1 MTKKKRFMPK
11 NRDNEKGAAL
21 VMALL
26 ISFLLLTASA
36 GLILSASMNSANV
49 TDITAEQQ
57 AYNAAESGIQAAVNV
72 LRYKCTAAVSPCR
85 VKPSPLIDTTKPDYN
100 KANTISYV
108 KALAGTTSNKP
119 GDAAPAPRL
128 SRWMDYLGNAATDR
142 VKLAQ
147 PSAAY
152 NAASGFAYT
161 LEVSDPDQTAS
172 RVTFNTTGVLY
183 DHDAGD
189 ATTKTYGSGA
199 NTLKVKYQSKTEPSL
214 DVSNAV
220 NANTDIGT
228 FKVTISGAG
237 ATMST
242 HNRFEIVFNMT
253 VPYQATRYIR
263 GYIEMNASPSTA
275 PKIIFDSQSYT
286 IRGSSVDLS
295 MTGFA
300 MRDTGTRPYG
310 YEGNL
315 VTTNSGLTI
324 AGTLSAPEPDR
335 LLVKST
341 GYGPRGAVKQLE
353 AIIQSNYFS
362 GLGAPATI
370 TMVGKSTASNG
381 NFVFD
386 PGNSNAMLYTGQD
399 AVSTDIIPPIGVTTD
414 PDPVS
419 GDDPNLDYV
428 INAVGGKLAN
438 NVQGVPS
445 NVKGEL
451 PQWMST
457 PEKLDATV
465 KTLYTT
471 AANTYDPNNTTGRYF
486 ASGTQPTTWGD
497 NASGTGITFCDGDCE
512 LGPVAGGGLLIVTGT
527 LTLHGN
533 FSFNGLIIVTGSGGV
548 IRNGGGNGTIQ
559 GNVIVSPYLNSSI
572 AGNQDPAVG
581 SRIPGTEMADAG
593 RR

>member
-1 MTKKKRFMPK
+1 
-11 NRDNEKGAAL
+11 
-21 VMALL
+21 
-26 ISFLLLTASA
+26 
-36 GLILSASMNSANV
+36 
-49 TDITAEQQ
+49 
-57 AYNAAESGIQAAVNV
+57 
-72 LRYKCTAAVSPCR
+72 
-85 VKPSPLIDTTKPDYN
+85 
-100 KANTISYV
+100 
-108 KALAGTTSNKP
+108 
-119 GDAAPAPRL
+119 
-128 SRWMDYLGNAATDR
+128 MDYLGTAATDR
-142 VKLAQ
+142 VKIAA

-152 NAASGFAYT
+152 VPASGFAYT
-161 LEVSDPDQTAS
+161 LDVSDPDQTAS
-172 RVTFNTTGVLY
+172 RVSFNTTGVLY

-199 NTLKVKYQSKTEPSL
+199 NTLKVKYTPVNVTDL
-214 DVSNAV
+214 DVSGAV
-220 NANTDIGT
+220 NAATNIGKFT
-228 FKVTISGAG
+228 VTITGTGA
-237 ATMST
+237 AMST
-242 HNRFEIVFNMT
+242 LDRFEIIFNMT
-253 VPYQATRYIR
+253 TPYEANRYIR
-263 GYIEMNASPSTA
+263 GYIEMNASPYTTP

-286 IRGSSVDLS
+286 IRGSSLDLS
-295 MTGFA
+295 INAFNF
-300 MRDTGTRPYG
+300 RDTGTRPFG
-310 YEGNL
+310 YEGNMIAGDL
-315 VTTNSGLTI
+315 TVT
-324 AGTLSAPEPDR
+324 GTLSAPEPDR

-386 PGNSNAMLYTGQD
+386 PGSSNAMLYTGQD

-414 PDPVS
+414 PDPTT

-428 INAVGGKLAN
+428 IDAVGGHLAN

-471 AANTYDPNNTTGRYF
+471 AYNTYDPNNTTGRYF

-497 NASGTGITFCDGDCE
+497 NASGTGITFCDGNCE
-512 LGPVAGGGLLIVTGT
+512 LGPVAGGGLLVVTGT

-533 FSFNGLIIVTGSGGV
+533 FNFNGLIIVTGSGGV
-548 IRNGGGNGTIQ
+548 IRDGGGTGTIQ
-559 GNVIVSPYLNSSI
+559 GNVIVAPYINSSI

-581 SRIPGTEMADAG
+581 AEFLAPKWQTQGGGNSTIQYNSSNQLGGLGAISNVVLGVVEK
-593 RR
+593 